1 VGGSEVAVAWPCL
14 FRHPKAEVPHAL
26 PTSEQIRSSKTSPVE
41 PSVSGV
47 QRIHDLV
54 NFGIPTAETELWEY
68 DVVTLI
74 NSIRSQKTSHH
85 MQVDIEGP
93 EEHLL
98 GEDDHE

>member
-1 VGGSEVAVAWPCL
+1 
-14 FRHPKAEVPHAL
+14 
-26 PTSEQIRSSKTSPVE
+26 
-41 PSVSGV
+41 
-47 QRIHDLV
+47 V

-68 DVVTLI
+68 DVVALV

-85 MQVDIEGP
+85 MQVDMEGP